1 MSETLVNIPRLVVL
15 VVVFSRALAGY
26 GHLDY
31 KGFSGHA
38 GHGHKVVLTRARDA
52 KANLLTIFKYFK
64 STIILDILISNDGD
78 LFSRA
83 TATAAVTW
91 ITKVG

>member
-1 MSETLVNIPRLVVL
+1 MTETLVNIPRLVVL
-15 VVVFSRALAGY
+15 VVLFSRALAGY

-38 GHGHKVVLTRARDA
+38 GHGHKVVLTRAIDA

-64 STIILDILISNDGD
+64 SILGL
-78 LFSRA
+78 
-83 TATAAVTW
+83 
-91 ITKVG
+91 